1 MIGSFV
7 QATFFLSRMGFGHPN
22 TTIHVTFMWNHV
34 KSCENPKRFS
44 AHPDGLCEL
53 QEHLRGR
60 LDRYSK
66 LRMLLRCLS
75 RLQIRWN
82 SCEFMWNHVKID
94 NWVLGAYNLLIR
106 PLWAPGSL
114 AKYTTSVLEV
124 TNDSPMPPETTNQLK
139 FMWNHVKSCEN
150 SKLFSRN
157 LQSTDTDSVRTR
169 NTCRYQS
176 HNINITWSV
185 VSGGIGEA
193 FVTPGTDLVYF
204 ANVPGPHRVRIS
216 RL

>member
-22 TTIHVTFMWNHV
+22 TVIHVTFMWNHV
-34 KSCENPKRFS
+34 KSCENPKLFS
-44 AHPDGLCEL
+44 AHSVGLCEL

-60 LDRYSK
+60 LDRSSM

-169 NTCRYQS
+169 NTC
-176 HNINITWSV
+176 
-185 VSGGIGEA
+185 E
-193 FVTPGTDLVYF
+193 PD
-204 ANVPGPHRVRIS
+204 
-216 RL
+216 